1 MPSALFCCLGQTAP
15 RPLSGD
21 QHLRCLPVQS
31 QRGPTNRRRDELFW
45 ADRQQAGFVAQPR
58 GLLAFSC
65 PHLAFCLTISSP
77 SCSSLRPCG
86 HSTSVCAS
94 SRHHEGINRFP
105 VAADPFCS
113 SLPPHLCLSYKL
125 ISKFRDDSCFLH
137 ACGALMYECG
147 RFLRASWRAKIF
159 HTRTKKARLRARPS
173 EEALF

>member
-21 QHLRCLPVQS
+21 QHLRCLPVRS

-77 SCSSLRPCG
+77 SCSSL
-86 HSTSVCAS
+86 
-94 SRHHEGINRFP
+94 
-105 VAADPFCS
+105 
-113 SLPPHLCLSYKL
+113 PPHLCLSYKL
-125 ISKFRDDSCFLH
+125 ISKFRDDSCFTLVH
-137 ACGALMYECG
+137 ERAAGAQ
-147 RFLRASWRAKIF
+147 K
-159 HTRTKKARLRARPS
+159 TVTQ
-173 EEALF
+173 